1 MTEHADNP
9 AIATVAFVTLGCP
22 KNEVDTDLMRA
33 AVEAAGYYTC
43 EGGSEQAGGSD
54 AVVVNTCSFIQE
66 ATEASIEAIFDV
78 LEARPPLLIVAG
90 CIVNRYADELA
101 DEMPEVAAFIKV
113 GDTEALTKV
122 LIDNLP
128 ARSELPLQR
137 LNQQARSFE
146 YLRIADGCDRK
157 CTFCTI
163 PSIRGAYTS
172 REPEDILNQA
182 HQLIKAGTKELI
194 VIAQDIGR
202 YGTDLNTDTNLI
214 KLLKELAVLPGLK
227 RLRLMYLQPEGLTDE
242 LIETMAQYPTIVP
255 YLEIPLQHVAPRIL
269 KAMGRRPRDVEN
281 FEQQLSKARKLM
293 PDLSVRTTLIAGF
306 PSETEEEFDQLCDFI
321 ERANLDYV
329 GVFPY
334 SPEEGTKAAEL
345 PQQLDDKTRL
355 QRAQTLRDLADN
367 IGWQR
372 TAQRIGQRAEVLI
385 EGYDSDENSLIARA
399 TFQTPDID
407 GIVRIT
413 APEELRVEDF
423 FSTHKPNTYLEVEF
437 TDVILYDMDAVI
449 IPPDKQRTAKVVSET
464 CEKPATT

>member
-1 MTEHADNP
+1 MTEYADNP
-9 AIATVAFVTLGCP
+9 AIATVAFMTLGCP

-33 AVEAAGYYTC
+33 AVEATGYYTC
-43 EGGSEQAGGSD
+43 EGGSEQAEGAD

-66 ATEASIEAIFDV
+66 ATEASIETIFDA
-78 LEARPPLLIVAG
+78 LEAKPSLLIVAG
-90 CIVNRYADELA
+90 CIVNRYADELTS
-101 DEMPEVAAFIKV
+101 EIPEVTAFIKV

-122 LIDNLP
+122 LIDNLS

-172 REPEDILNQA
+172 REPEDILKQA
-182 HQLIKAGTKELI
+182 RQLLKAGTKELI

-214 KLLKELAVLPGLK
+214 KLLKELAVLPELK

-255 YLEIPLQHVAPRIL
+255 YLEIPLQHISPRIL
-269 KAMGRRPRDVEN
+269 KAMGRHPRDVEN
-281 FEQQLSKARKLM
+281 FEQQLAKARRLM

-306 PSETEEEFDQLCDFI
+306 PSETQEEFDQLCDFI
-321 ERANLDYV
+321 EHANLDYV

-334 SPEEGTKAAEL
+334 SLEEGTKAAEL
-345 PQQLDDKTRL
+345 SQQLDDETRL
-355 QRAQTLRDLADN
+355 RRAQTLRDLADN

-372 TAQRIGQRAEVLI
+372 TAQRIGQRA
-385 EGYDSDENSLIARA
+385 
-399 TFQTPDID
+399 
-407 GIVRIT
+407 
-413 APEELRVEDF
+413 
-423 FSTHKPNTYLEVEF
+423 
-437 TDVILYDMDAVI
+437 
-449 IPPDKQRTAKVVSET
+449 
-464 CEKPATT
+464 